1 MRKYK
6 TLKVIGL
13 CFISLQIVHYFNFDL
28 NVFRT
33 SLTTNHLGGG
43 YNKGFTEGFN
53 SGYNFSKI
61 VFFNLYLFIGILLI
75 IISNKKIKQLQSE
88 LQ

>member
-28 NVFRT
+28 NVFRL
-33 SLTTNHLGGG
+33 SLTTNHLGSG

-53 SGYNFSKI
+53 SGYNFSRI
-61 VFFNLYLFIGILLI
+61 LFFNLYLIIGIILI
-75 IISNKKIKQLQSE
+75 IISNKKIKE
-88 LQ
+88 LHCEI